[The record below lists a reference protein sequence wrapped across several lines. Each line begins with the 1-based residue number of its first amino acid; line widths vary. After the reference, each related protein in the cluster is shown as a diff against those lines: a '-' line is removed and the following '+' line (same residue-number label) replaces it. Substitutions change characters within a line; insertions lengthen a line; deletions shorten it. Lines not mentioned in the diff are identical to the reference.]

1 MKTKRI
7 FIELVVASLFAILRK
22 RLPSIL
28 WGLVFWY
35 LNRAFDDFAYDS
47 ITSILSYFLE
57 IGKVIFLWII

>member
-35 LNRAFDDFAYDS
+35 FKLTIADFAHDAV
-47 ITSILSYFLE
+47 TSILSYLFE
-57 IGKVIFLWII
+57 ICKVIFLWII